1 MNTDVDNSYTL
12 ITGASA
18 GIGKQLA
25 IEFAK
30 RKSNLFLIALPKSG
44 LESFSQQLRDEFNI
58 EVNFLCMN
66 LVFNNS
72 PKKVY
77 SYAKEHNIQVN
88 VLVNNAGV
96 GFEGKF
102 ENLAPEKID
111 QILLLNVRA
120 TTMLTYYFL
129 PHLKNAEK
137 AHILNISSFAG
148 MTPIPYKSLY
158 SASKGF
164 VWYFSQALNEELKDT
179 HIKVLSVFPSG
190 VKTERTL
197 DKIKKSSMLAKI
209 TTMYPTEVA
218 EMAVSSLYK
227 GKEILIPGAF
237 TKMYYVLGYILP
249 QGLVLKLSSLIFR
262 KYP

>member
-1 MNTDVDNSYTL
+1 MKPGANNSYTL

-30 RKSNLFLIALPKSG
+30 RKSNLYLIALPKSG
-44 LESFSQQLRDEFNI
+44 LETLSAQIKEEYKID
-58 EVNFLCMN
+58 VHFLCMN
-66 LVFNNS
+66 LTCNNS

-77 SYAKEHNIQVN
+77 EYAKENNIRVN

-102 ENLAPEKID
+102 ENMAPEKID
-111 QILLLNVRA
+111 QILLLNVRV

-129 PHLKNAEK
+129 PELKNAEK
-137 AHILNISSFAG
+137 AYMLNISSFAG
-148 MTPIPYKSLY
+148 RTPIPYKSLY

-164 VWYFSQALNEELKDT
+164 LWYFSQALNKELEGT
-179 HIKVLSVFPSG
+179 NIKVLSVYPSG

-197 DKIKKSSMLAKI
+197 EKIKKSSMLAKI

-218 EMAVSSLYK
+218 ELAVSGLYE
-227 GKEILIPGAF
+227 GKEVLIPGFF

-262 KYP
+262 KYA